1 MKKIITISGNL
12 GSGKSTVGNMLS
24 NYFDYEILA
33 IGDLVRNIAKKKG
46 MTINEFNEYIK
57 DKPEYDKIIDDQIT
71 QEGTD
76 KDKLIFISRTA
87 WYFVPESFKV
97 YLYVNEIEGA
107 KRILSDSIRINE
119 KYYNQKEAIE
129 KINKRFEN
137 SRNRYLKNYGIDI
150 TKIEN
155 YDLYLD
161 TTDKSIDE
169 VFNII
174 KEEYLKY
181 LNTKVLIKE
190 DLK

>member
-1 MKKIITISGNL
+1 M
-12 GSGKSTVGNMLS
+12 
-24 NYFDYEILA
+24 
-33 IGDLVRNIAKKKG
+33 
-46 MTINEFNEYIK
+46 
-57 DKPEYDKIIDDQIT
+57 
-71 QEGTD
+71 
-76 KDKLIFISRTA
+76 
-87 WYFVPESFKV
+87 
-97 YLYVNEIEGA
+97 
-107 KRILSDSIRINE
+107 

-190 DLK
+190 DLKWIQL